1 MTGEVTLR
9 GRVLP
14 IGGLKEKLLAA
25 LRGGI
30 KKVLIPEENVKD
42 LADIADNVKNAL
54 DITPVARMDDVLKHA
69 RAGDRSFLGDVAD
82 QEDGDTAGGQTINAF
97 GNPRSLAS
105 VSNSRSSFSSLTLTA
120 ILRCPSKSHASHQ
133 VR

>member
-30 KKVLIPEENVKD
+30 KKVLIPAENEKD
-42 LADIADNVKNAL
+42 LAEIPQAIKDGLEIVPVSHVDEVLAQAL
-54 DITPVARMDDVLKHA
+54 ATPVIPIDWTE
-69 RAGDRSFLGDVAD
+69 AD
-82 QEDGDTAGGQTINAF
+82 ELATVPA
-97 GNPRSLAS
+97 PELAS
-105 VSNSRSSFSSLTLTA
+105 APDEVSIR
-120 ILRCPSKSHASHQ
+120 H
-133 VR
+133 